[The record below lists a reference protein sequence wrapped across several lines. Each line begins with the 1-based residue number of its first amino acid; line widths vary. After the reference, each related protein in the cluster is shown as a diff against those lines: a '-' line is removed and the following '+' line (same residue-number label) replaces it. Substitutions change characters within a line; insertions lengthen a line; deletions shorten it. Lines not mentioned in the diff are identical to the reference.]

1 MLRRIERAKNGPK
14 NSDRGLTISSDASKD
29 LTEDEELLLDRHRRF
44 SRSERTKLR
53 LTCLSPHGEMQEME
67 IALSPSSGLPKAS
80 GGIIDE
86 GVVAKYRKMIK
97 TGVPADA
104 VRHEM
109 IAEGVDAKAIGA
121 LLDETTAGTAVLTF
135 ADAEKDAGGGQLNL
149 SLEDEKTASKYR
161 KMLKIGIPP
170 DAVRHKMTSDEIGP
184 TIIAAAVEETKPS
197 GSQDK
202 LSDEEDA
209 IAASPLKVYSIR

>member
-1 MLRRIERAKNGPK
+1 
-14 NSDRGLTISSDASKD
+14 
-29 LTEDEELLLDRHRRF
+29 
-44 SRSERTKLR
+44 
-53 LTCLSPHGEMQEME
+53 ME

-109 IAEGVDAKAIGA
+109 IAEGVDAKAISA

-135 ADAEKDAGGGQLNL
+135 AGAKKDAGGGGQLNL

>member
-1 MLRRIERAKNGPK
+1 M
-14 NSDRGLTISSDASKD
+14 
-29 LTEDEELLLDRHRRF
+29 
-44 SRSERTKLR
+44 
-53 LTCLSPHGEMQEME
+53 
-67 IALSPSSGLPKAS
+67 
-80 GGIIDE
+80 
-86 GVVAKYRKMIK
+86 
-97 TGVPADA
+97 
-104 VRHEM
+104 
-109 IAEGVDAKAIGA
+109 DAKAISA

-170 DAVRHKMTSDEIGP
+170 DAVRHEMTSDEIGP

>member
-1 MLRRIERAKNGPK
+1 
-14 NSDRGLTISSDASKD
+14 
-29 LTEDEELLLDRHRRF
+29 
-44 SRSERTKLR
+44 
-53 LTCLSPHGEMQEME
+53 
-67 IALSPSSGLPKAS
+67 
-80 GGIIDE
+80 
-86 GVVAKYRKMIK
+86 
-97 TGVPADA
+97 
-104 VRHEM
+104 M
-109 IAEGVDAKAIGA
+109 IAEGVDPKAISA

-135 ADAEKDAGGGQLNL
+135 ADAKKDAGGGQLNL

-170 DAVRHKMTSDEIGP
+170 DAVRHKMTSDEVGP
-184 TIIAAAVEETKPS
+184 TIIAAAAAAVEETKPS